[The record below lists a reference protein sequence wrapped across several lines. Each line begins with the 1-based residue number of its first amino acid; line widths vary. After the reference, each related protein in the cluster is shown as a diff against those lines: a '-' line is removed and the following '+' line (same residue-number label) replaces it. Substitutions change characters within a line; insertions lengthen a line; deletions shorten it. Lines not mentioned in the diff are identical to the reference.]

1 MDEYKSKLLR
11 KLKVEC
17 SEANEELAHVEH
29 LYDNFVSLFVVSVED
44 YCKDKSIDNPLY
56 KLKDKP
62 KEEEEE
68 DKPES
73 LGSGLMNVFRN
84 IVRKS
89 HPDKVGEGDID
100 SYVEATEAKKS
111 KDASKLISVS
121 KDLKVDLKELTFSDI
136 REIETS
142 IKKTKEKIDKIR
154 SSYPWVWYF
163 ATDSQKNNIVCRFI
177 DSYDV

>member
-1 MDEYKSKLLR
+1 MDKYKSKLLR

-17 SEANEELAHVEH
+17 SEANEELSHVEY
-29 LYDNFVSLFVVSVED
+29 LYNNFVGLFVVAIDS
-44 YCKDKSIDNPLY
+44 YCKENSLDNPLNS
-56 KLKDKP
+56 LKEDK
-62 KEEEEE
+62 KEEQST
-68 DKPES
+68 KS

-89 HPDKVGEGDID
+89 HPDKVGEGDVD

-121 KDLKVDLKELTFSDI
+121 KDLGVDLNELSFSDI
-136 REIETS
+136 REIESS
-142 IKKTKEKIDKIR
+142 IKKTNKKIDKIR

-163 ATDSQKNNIVCRFI
+163 ATDIQKKNIVSRFVET
-177 DSYDV
+177 YDV

>member
-29 LYDNFVSLFVVSVED
+29 LYDNFVSLFVISIED
-44 YCKDKSIDNPLY
+44 YCLDNSIDNPLD

-62 KEEEEE
+62 EEG

-89 HPDKVGEGDID
+89 HPDKVGEGDVD

-121 KDLKVDLKELTFSDI
+121 KDLKVDLNELTFSDI

-142 IKKTKEKIDKIR
+142 IKKTNEKIDKIR

-163 ATDSQKNNIVCRFI
+163 ATDSQKKAIISRFV